1 MLFSNHFHSWQFNPN
16 YDGDYIL
23 IYDGNSKLISR
34 LTGSDQGPKS
44 ISTSSNWDKK
54 RISSPN
60 NQMMV
65 EFISDDVFEY
75 SGFSAIIQFTQLK
88 SQICESWLNTDNKNF
103 QSPNYP
109 NPYHTNTSCSWLIT
123 VRHGFHIEI
132 KLHEFNVN
140 IMYYI

>member
-1 MLFSNHFHSWQFNPN
+1 M
-16 YDGDYIL
+16 
-23 IYDGNSKLISR
+23 LISR

-44 ISTSSNWDKK
+44 ITESSNWDKK
-54 RISSPN
+54 TISSPH

-65 EFISDDVFEY
+65 EFISDDNLEY
-75 SGFSAIIQFTQLK
+75 RGFSAIIQFTQLK